1 MRRVNEA
8 VTKVNRDE
16 FVLLENG
23 SQIMQS
29 TATDAIVS
37 SLELLDIQPG
47 NRVLEIGT
55 GSGYSTALISYLV
68 GSSGRVVSIDIDP
81 ELTQRAS
88 RLFENKEIRNAL
100 FVTQDGRA
108 GFSNEAPFDR
118 IVAWA
123 TADHVPRSWVDQLQD
138 QGMIVAPFLVGGI
151 ANSVY
156 VCHLRKNGTDLVG
169 QQADFGG
176 YILMNETPE
185 YESYGLELAADVKE
199 MKGSEVLAWASSL
212 WLQKQTEE
220 TRKKFL
226 KAFTQQEPER
236 TTMGLTRQEER
247 NFRVYLFSRLKE
259 GVTTAFRDRQTFIG
273 YSDEREFAFLSRT
286 QPIMVASGETAKATL
301 QNWFSEWVKSGKPSI
316 EKMFSIVKQIDGK
329 AVVRLEMLE

>member
-1 MRRVNEA
+1 MSRVNEA
-8 VTKVNRDE
+8 VRNVNRDE

-47 NRVLEIGT
+47 NRVLEVGT

-68 GSSGRVVSIDIDP
+68 GSSGKVVSIDIDP

-88 RLFENKEIRNAL
+88 RLFENKGINNAL
-100 FVTQDGRA
+100 FVTQDGRK

-123 TADHVPRSWVDQLQD
+123 TADHVPQAWIDQLQD
-138 QGMIVAPFLVGGI
+138 HGVIVAPFLVGGI

-156 VCHLRKNGTDLVG
+156 VCQIKKEGADLVG

-199 MKGSEVLAWASSL
+199 MKGSDVHAWASSF
-212 WLQKQTEE
+212 WLQKQTED
-220 TRKKFL
+220 TRRKFL
-226 KAFTQQEPER
+226 KEFTQQELER
-236 TTMGLTRQEER
+236 TTFGLTREQER
-247 NFRVYLFSRLKE
+247 GFRAYLFSQQKD
-259 GVTTAFRDRQTFIG
+259 GVTSAFRDQQTFIG
-273 YSDEREFAFLSRT
+273 YSNEHEFALLSRS
-286 QPIMVASGETAKATL
+286 QPLIVANGDTAKATL
-301 QNWFSEWVKSGKPSI
+301 ESWINEWIKLGKPSI
-316 EKMFSIVKQIDGK
+316 EKMVPVVKQIDSK
-329 AVVRLEMLE
+329 AVVKLEMLE